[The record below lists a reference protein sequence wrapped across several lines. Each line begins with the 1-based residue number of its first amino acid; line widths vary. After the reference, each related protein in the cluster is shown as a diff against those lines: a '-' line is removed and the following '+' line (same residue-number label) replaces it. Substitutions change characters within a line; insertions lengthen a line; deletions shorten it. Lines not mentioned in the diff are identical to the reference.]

1 MKKYLIIFAALLLL
15 FPVCL
20 CACDESEP
28 LPEGVSALP
37 DRTASE
43 MASELDDGTG
53 NLRWPAELLPE
64 GFPMPQ
70 YTSIYSV
77 EREDN
82 ALHIIMLGAYS
93 LQKVVELH
101 EKYNVETMT
110 HEQALAF
117 IDANEDILLPSDH
130 FFNVELLNDPNVI
143 QIWVPGTDA
152 NNNLW
157 VSRKG
162 WQVQVFAASSNRN
175 LWLGEALKA
184 SGDAKYAWEIVFRYT
199 VVPDSYYWTYPGKYE
214 NIGYPDEGVVEIF
227 PAEYV
232 PESLQDVC
240 SQFDVVEMMLKK
252 SGVRLA
258 IPRSEEN
265 YMALQNYLANAGFI
279 EIDNKLIDK
288 DGNCVFFYEDWA
300 DSVRKECLV
309 LLVRKPND
317 KIVKNEG
324 GEES

>member
-1 MKKYLIIFAALLLL
+1 MKKYLIIFVTLLLL
-15 FPVCL
+15 VPVCL

-64 GFPMPQ
+64 EFPMPQ

-82 ALHIIMLGAYS
+82 ALHIIMLGAFS
-93 LQKVVELH
+93 LQKVAELF

-110 HEQALAF
+110 HEQNLAF

-143 QIWVPGTDA
+143 QIWVPGTDS

-162 WQVQVFAASSNRN
+162 WQVQVFRASSNRN

-199 VVPDSYYWTYPGKYE
+199 VVPDSYYWTYPEKYE
-214 NIGYPDEGVVEIF
+214 NIGYPDEGVVETFPREQLPKNLRNLDQKVTVLETSVNRNGIRICVLADRANTAALLDTLDKAGF
-227 PAEYV
+227 VRRNELYIDSSGNSLYVYEDVTNGTCELATVCLVRPAE
-232 PESLQDVC
+232 QI
-240 SQFDVVEMMLKK
+240 
-252 SGVRLA
+252 A
-258 IPRSEEN
+258 
-265 YMALQNYLANAGFI
+265 QN
-279 EIDNKLIDK
+279 
-288 DGNCVFFYEDWA
+288 
-300 DSVRKECLV
+300 SR
-309 LLVRKPND
+309 
-317 KIVKNEG
+317 
-324 GEES
+324 

>member
-1 MKKYLIIFAALLLL
+1 MKKIQILAAVLLTLFLLYLS
-15 FPVCL
+15 
-20 CACDESEP
+20 ACDESDP
-28 LPEGVSALP
+28 LPERVSALP

-43 MASELDDGTG
+43 MAAELDDGTG

-64 GFPMPQ
+64 GFPVPQ

-93 LQKVVELH
+93 NKAVDQLFKTD
-101 EKYNVETMT
+101 NVETMT
-110 HEQALAF
+110 HEEALAF
-117 IDANEDILLPSDH
+117 IDQYEDILLPSDH
-130 FFNVELLNDPNVI
+130 FFNVELLNDPAVI
-143 QIWVPGTDA
+143 QIYIPGTDS

-157 VSRKG
+157 VSRNG
-162 WQVQVFAASSNRN
+162 WQVQVFRASSNRN
-175 LWLGEALKA
+175 LWLGDALKA
-184 SGDAKYAWEIVFRYT
+184 SGEDSYAWEIVFRY
-199 VVPDSYYWTYPGKYE
+199 VDKPESYFWTYPGKYE
-214 NIGYPDEGVVEIF
+214 NIGYPDDGIVDTF
-227 PAEYV
+227 PSEYV
-232 PESLQDVC
+232 PESLQDIC
-240 SQFDVVEMMLKK
+240 SRFEVVEMMLKK

-265 YMALQNYLANAGFI
+265 YMALQNYLANAGFV
-279 EIDNKLIDK
+279 EIDNKLVDK
-288 DGNCVFFYEDWA
+288 KGNCVFFYEDWA
-300 DSVRKECLV
+300 DSVRKDCLV

>member
-43 MASELDDGTG
+43 MALELDDGTG

-64 GFPMPQ
+64 EFPMPQ

-93 LQKVVELH
+93 YQKVAELF

-110 HEQALAF
+110 HEQNLAF
-117 IDANEDILLPSDH
+117 IDANEDTLLPSDH
-130 FFNVELLNDPNVI
+130 FFNVELFKDPNVI
-143 QIWVPGTDA
+143 QIWVPGTDS

-162 WQVQVFAASSNRN
+162 WQVQVFRASSNRN

-199 VVPDSYYWTYPGKYE
+199 VVPDSYYWTYPEKYE
-214 NIGYPDEGVVEIF
+214 NIGYPDEGVVETF
-227 PAEYV
+227 PREQLPKNLRNLDQKV
-232 PESLQDVC
+232 TVLETSVNRNGIRIC
-240 SQFDVVEMMLKK
+240 V
-252 SGVRLA
+252 LA
-258 IPRSEEN
+258 DRTN
-265 YMALQNYLANAGFI
+265 TAALLDTLDKAGFI
-279 EIDNKLIDK
+279 RRNKLYIDSS
-288 DGNCVFFYEDWA
+288 GNSLYVYEDVTNGTCEPA
-300 DSVRKECLV
+300 TVCLV
-309 LLVRKPND
+309 RPAEQIAQN
-317 KIVKNEG
+317 
-324 GEES
+324 SR